1 MKRSFLFLCLFV
13 FCFLVFPLAAQEAEY
28 TITEAE
34 LTRLESLLEKLE
46 NTKQMQ
52 LSQIR
57 NLETE
62 LSEALKYQENLT
74 DQLTQ
79 ARLSLKKSEKSLEEY
94 EKESIEMIAKKEA
107 KIQEKQK
114 KIEEL
119 KIKNYKLKLS
129 LVIVS
134 SILTLLILGSIGF
147 FILKIKLKLGRF

>member
-1 MKRSFLFLCLFV
+1 MKRSFLFLLFV
-13 FCFLVFPLAAQEAEY
+13 FCFLQVVGQQLEY
-28 TITEAE
+28 MMTESE
-34 LTRLESLLEKLE
+34 LMRLESLLEKLE

-62 LSEALKYQENLT
+62 LSGALKYQENLT

-94 EKESIEMIAKKEA
+94 ERESIEMIAKKEA
-107 KIQEKQK
+107 KIQKKQK
-114 KIEEL
+114 EIEGL
-119 KIKNYKLKLS
+119 KIKNYKLKLA

-147 FILKIKLKLGRF
+147 FILKMKVKFL